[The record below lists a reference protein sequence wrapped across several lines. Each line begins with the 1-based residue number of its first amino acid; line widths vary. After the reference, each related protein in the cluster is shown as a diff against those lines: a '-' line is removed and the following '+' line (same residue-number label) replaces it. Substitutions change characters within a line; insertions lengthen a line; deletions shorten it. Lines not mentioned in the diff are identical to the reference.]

1 MVRRGGGPSGRGRF
15 RSSSLPEPGQCCPNV
30 ERQRRNSDLIS
41 KEEFVL
47 QPGLD
52 FNSNRCICEPVMLSI
67 AGPADEPR
75 QTGFRSDHGAPAV
88 VDLQT
93 LRCSL
98 RRRAQGQTLL
108 LSRPISVHGVCA
120 THTARELT
128 RYRGLPASTEL
139 FFKWIKQHLRIK
151 AFFGTTEN
159 AVKTQIWIAVFAIV
173 KKR

>member
-1 MVRRGGGPSGRGRF
+1 SSFFAAIPSLNGPTWWRTVRTRWF
-15 RSSSLPEPGQCCPNV
+15 RSSSLPEPGQCCPKV

-120 THTARELT
+120 THMARELT
-128 RYRGLPASTEL
+128 RYRGLPASTQYEAL
-139 FFKWIKQHLRIK
+139 SSWHPRQRSAQHS
-151 AFFGTTEN
+151 G
-159 AVKTQIWIAVFAIV
+159 
-173 KKR
+173 